1 MKNAKNDERNC
12 PTKDEYAFI
21 LCYIPG
27 AIYRLRE
34 HGMNMLKTYTRQK
47 VLSWGLSVFPLTEK
61 GSPQTEVHSISFA
74 AQFPQIS
81 ICHCIFWVSF

>member
-1 MKNAKNDERNC
+1 MKETC
-12 PTKDEYAFI
+12 PTKDESFKLIEYAFF
-21 LCYIPG
+21 
-27 AIYRLRE
+27 RLRE
-34 HGMNMLKTYTRQK
+34 HGICLQKTK

-74 AQFPQIS
+74 AQLPQIS